1 MTSLTD
7 VYEGRVGRVASHRQR
22 LLGSGL
28 FLVGALTLVG
38 AIALAT
44 TAIGYAALGELT
56 ARKWAGILAGV
67 GLQAVLLGVIT
78 VLPSSRKVRLAALIG
93 TGVALLGIAIFE
105 FAYPMHW
112 VASAPLLAL
121 LTTITYAVGALVTFW
136 AVFGAI
142 ATFKTRNTPGGSARL
157 RVTKEGTIRLVEDGE
172 DSGPVGSVGLFGRE
186 PDGSVATQTNRA
198 DPVDPAAESATVSD
212 GGSTAPVA
220 DSATEEGPLGGSPK
234 GPMQPSQESTGPS
247 KPSVDP
253 DRYCGNC
260 EHFEYV
266 AGEDGPV
273 PYCQRHDEAMDDMD
287 ACEEWRRQ

>member
-7 VYEGRVGRVASHRQR
+7 VYDGRVGRVASQRQR

-28 FLVGALTLVG
+28 FLVGAVTLVS

-44 TAIGYAALGELT
+44 TTIGYAALGELT

-78 VLPSSRKVRLAALIG
+78 VLPGSRKVRVAALIG
-93 TGVALLGIAIFE
+93 TGVALLGIALFE
-105 FAYPMHW
+105 YAYPMQW
-112 VASAPLLAL
+112 VENAPLLAF
-121 LTTITYAVGALVTFW
+121 LTTVTYAIGALMTFW

-157 RVTKEGTIRLVEDGE
+157 QVTKEGTIRLVEDGE

-198 DPVDPAAESATVSD
+198 DPVDPAQESATVSD
-212 GGSTAPVA
+212 GGSTAPVDNRAA
-220 DSATEEGPLGGSPK
+220 DVGPPGQSRTE
-234 GPMQPSQESTGPS
+234 PMQPRNESTGPS

-287 ACEEWRRQ
+287 ACEAWSQQ